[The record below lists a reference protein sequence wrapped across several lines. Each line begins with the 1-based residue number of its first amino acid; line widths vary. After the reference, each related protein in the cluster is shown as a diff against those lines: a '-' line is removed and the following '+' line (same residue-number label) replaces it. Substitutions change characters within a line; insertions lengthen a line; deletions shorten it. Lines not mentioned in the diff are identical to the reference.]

1 MEAAKQIKNFT
12 DRRLGSSQENLC
24 TQVDRYYYKTK
35 LHAYIPDSRGKG
47 ISTTFTIFTTK
58 SNGLQT
64 YKHWVLSIKIGR
76 CKNSKR
82 PCILVQKILE
92 GIFKLSF
99 RYYKFGCTISDI
111 SLNNFYKERII
122 IWETLDSG
130 IQNVYN
136 K

>member
-12 DRRLGSSQENLC
+12 DRRLDSSQENLY

-76 CKNSKR
+76 YKNSRR

-92 GIFKLSF
+92 GILKLSF
-99 RYYKFGCTISDI
+99 RYYKFRIYSI
-111 SLNNFYKERII
+111 RHFIKERII